1 MEKRGQA
8 CGAEQVVWMAV
19 SRWTHRGRTAA
30 VHKYVGTQVQVEGQG
45 ERAPVAC
52 LRVEGGD
59 VPAKHGRDA
68 EGAWSGFGLG
78 FGFRVRV
85 SGLGLRVRVRGWV
98 APRCSTPRAEI
109 PDNHPPQV
117 RSYPPTPGAS
127 TCWARR
133 TRACRPPW
141 CARARTASPSSARA
155 RRAISPCIS
164 LYPPY
169 ISPIS
174 PSSARARRAPTCT
187 RARRKPSHL
196 PKRYP

>member
-59 VPAKHGRDA
+59 VPAEHDGDA

-78 FGFRVRV
+78 LGFRVRV
-85 SGLGLRVRVRGWV
+85 SGLGLRVRVRVRVRVSGFGFRV
-98 APRCSTPRAEI
+98 
-109 PDNHPPQV
+109 QV
-117 RSYPPTPGAS
+117 RVRGSGAGTGTGSGSGSGEPRLPLRMRSS
-127 TCWARR
+127 TTHCGMKRIW
-133 TRACRPPW
+133 
-141 CARARTASPSSARA
+141 PSRVGGAGGG
-155 RRAISPCIS
+155 
-164 LYPPY
+164 
-169 ISPIS
+169 
-174 PSSARARRAPTCT
+174 
-187 RARRKPSHL
+187 
-196 PKRYP
+196 